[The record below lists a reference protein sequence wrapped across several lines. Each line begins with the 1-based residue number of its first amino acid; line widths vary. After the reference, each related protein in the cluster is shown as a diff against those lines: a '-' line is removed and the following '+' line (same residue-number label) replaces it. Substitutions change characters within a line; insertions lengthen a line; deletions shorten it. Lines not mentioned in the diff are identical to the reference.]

1 MNYLEEKIKREG
13 IVRPGNILKID
24 QFLNHQI
31 DIGLMRQMAWD
42 LKYRFEGLEVTK
54 VLTIESSGI
63 AIATMMGHLYDV
75 PMVFARKSETVVNP
89 DDKYVAEAYS
99 YTHRQMNKVFVSKDY
114 LSPADKVLIVDDFLA
129 DGEAAHALINIV
141 RQAGAEVV
149 GIGVAVEKGYQKGGR
164 TLREEGYKVEAM
176 AVVESMDYDSQ
187 TITFREEEE
196 PADRPTTITEQDK
209 EFMREAIH
217 LADESVKNG
226 GGPFGAIIV
235 KDGEVIAGRSNSVT
249 IDNDPTAHAEVN
261 TIREACRRLGTFDLS
276 GCTIY
281 TSCEPCPMC
290 LGSIYWARIG
300 RIFYGNTRKDARE
313 INFADDFIYE
323 ELERPLYARTVP
335 IMPLLRDEALSS
347 FRLWQKKTDKTE
359 Y

>member
-1 MNYLEEKIKREG
+1 MNYLEERIKREG
-13 IVRPGNILKID
+13 IVYPGNILKID

-31 DIGLMRQMAWD
+31 DIRLMQQIAWD

-54 VLTIESSGI
+54 ILTIEASGI

-75 PMVFARKSETVVNP
+75 PMVFARKTQTVVTP
-89 DDKYVAEAYS
+89 DDKYISEAFS
-99 YTHRQMNKVFVSKDY
+99 FTHKQQNKVFVSREY
-114 LSPADKVLIVDDFLA
+114 LEATDKVLIVDDFLA
-129 DGEAAHALINIV
+129 DGEAVHALADIV

-149 GIGVAVEKGYQKGGR
+149 GIGVAVEKGNQKGGR
-164 TLREEGYKVEAM
+164 ILREEGYKVEAI
-176 AVVESMDYDSQ
+176 AVVEAMDYDAQ
-187 TITFREEEE
+187 TISFREEEV
-196 PADRPTTITEQDK
+196 PADSPATITEQDRD
-209 EFMREAIH
+209 FMREAIR

-235 KDGEVIAGRSNSVT
+235 KDGKVIAGRSNSVT

-276 GCTIY
+276 GSTIY

-290 LGSIYWARIG
+290 LGAIYWARIG

-335 IMPLLRDEALSS
+335 ILPLLRDEALSS